1 MNEVTSMLLRRMR
14 APFLLLICVYS
25 ISILGMV
32 LIPGVDD
39 DGNVWHMSIF
49 HAFYFVSYTAT
60 TIGFGEIPY
69 TLTDAQ
75 RLWAI
80 IIVYTSVTSWFYALG
95 KIITLIQD
103 KTFSAAIVRSRFSRN
118 VTKINRPFY
127 LICGFGETGSA
138 LVKALTEEHLHTVV
152 IEKDP
157 VNLSELKLNELL
169 MYVPSFAGDASNP
182 EHLELAGIKH
192 KMCRG
197 VIAVTASD
205 NINLKI
211 AITSKLLH
219 PDVPVVCRSEYKEDE
234 ENMLSFGTNYI
245 VNPFDTFAG
254 IFEMAMHSPSLH
266 LIYDWLTGV
275 PNTKLTDP
283 VYFKRGHW
291 ILCGFGR
298 FGKVL
303 FKHLRDHDLSITI
316 IDPDKDL
323 LTEFRKD
330 PENEPYDFIIGHGTD
345 TETLTQAGMIDAA
358 GIIAGADNDSN
369 NLSIIMTAKAINQD
383 VFIVARQ
390 NLLIN
395 HKLYD
400 ATHAHLIMRHREMLA
415 RKIRVIFLAP
425 LLLKFLKLAKKQDP
439 EWANITISRLSA
451 TASESRPHLWSV
463 FINQD
468 QTPAIAMALSHGRK
482 INIGHITQDPA
493 ANDTKLNCVPLLLI
507 RDDQEILLPEDDIE
521 IKAFDQIL
529 FCGTRDIKLTMRWTL
544 NVKRSLNYVMTLTEE
559 PESYIWRKLYR
570 YFNKLERRKTPR

>member
-1 MNEVTSMLLRRMR
+1 MNEVTSMILRRMR
-14 APFLLLICVYS
+14 APFLLLISVYS

-39 DGNVWHMSIF
+39 NGNVWHMSFF

-69 TLTDAQ
+69 PLSDAQ

-80 IIVYTSVTSWFYALG
+80 AIVYTSVTSWFYALG
-95 KIITLIQD
+95 KILSLIQD
-103 KTFSAAIVRSRFSRN
+103 KTFQVAITKSRFKRDVEN
-118 VTKINRPFY
+118 INRPFY

-138 LVKALTEEHLHTVV
+138 LVNALTEEFLHTVV

-157 VNLSELKLNELL
+157 ATLSELTLNELL
-169 MYVPSFAGDASNP
+169 MFVPSFSGDATNP
-182 EHLELAGIKH
+182 DHLELAGIKH

-205 NINLKI
+205 ETNLKI

-219 PDVPVVCRSEYKEDE
+219 PDVPVVCRSEYKEHE
-234 ENMLSFGTNYI
+234 ENMLSFGTDYI
-245 VNPFDTFAG
+245 VNPFDTFAD

-275 PNTKLTDP
+275 PNTQLTDP
-283 VYFKRGHW
+283 IYFQRGHW

-298 FGKVL
+298 FGTIL
-303 FKHLRDHDLSITI
+303 FNHLRDNNLSVTI
-316 IDPDKDL
+316 IDPNEAL

-330 PENEPYDFIIGHGTD
+330 PANDKYDFILGHGTD
-345 TETLTQAGMIDAA
+345 SKTLKEAGMENAA

-369 NLSIIMTAKAINQD
+369 NLSIIMTAKAITPD

-395 HKLYD
+395 HELYD
-400 ATHAHLIMRHREMLA
+400 ATKAHLIMRHREMLA

-425 LLLKFLKLAKKQDP
+425 LLLKFLTLANKRDA

-451 TASESRPHLWSV
+451 IVSESRPHLWTV

-468 QTPAIAMALSHGRK
+468 LAPAVAHALLYGRK
-482 INIGHITQDPA
+482 INIGHLTQNPA
-493 ANDTKLNCVPLLLI
+493 ARDRYLNCVPLLLI
-507 RDDQEILLPEDDIE
+507 RDEHQILLPEDDVE

-544 NVKRSLNYVMTLTEE
+544 KVRRSLNYVMTLKNE
-559 PESYIWRKLYR
+559 PESYVWRTLHR
-570 YFNKLERRKTPR
+570 YLQKLERRKTPR